1 VTTPASPDLEA
12 RNDRRRGQLL
22 RAALGLLIEGA
33 SVALALGQLV
43 IADLATFASGN
54 ALAPERRIALLAIT
68 GAGVALA
75 ALAIVWIWRRVPAG
89 ADRTARFDRAVR
101 LGAPLALAAALPG
114 LFTLPARS
122 ETFTVAL
129 VLGAFVLAIEPLF
142 RLHFAAYRPRA
153 PTSPAGP
160 APTRASTGRWA
171 CLALGAAVAFYI
183 AYMVFFT
190 LRNHAKFQTFNWD
203 LGQLDNQF
211 FNALHGHPFRCTPL
225 IREGNWSELR
235 NHAEFSV
242 YALLPFYALHP
253 AASTL
258 LVLQSAL
265 LGSAAIPLYRFAA
278 RRLSPGLA
286 LLVALAYL
294 AYPPMHG
301 AQMFDF
307 HFQPVSAAFLLA
319 AIDAFDR
326 RRMRLFVVFWV
337 VALGCRED
345 VAIGTMVLGLF
356 LLMSGQ
362 RTREGAVIA
371 ALSAVY
377 FVVMRFV
384 VMPSV
389 GSWGFAELYKDLVPR
404 GTEGFPGIVKTM
416 VTNPTYTFRT
426 LLSNDKA
433 RYALQILAP
442 LAFLPLRRPWLA
454 VSVVPGAILT
464 LLTTG
469 YGPTIDIGYQYG
481 PDFVPYIFPAAVLAL
496 ELLGRG
502 QDGEE
507 AGPAHRRAAGATLAL
522 ASLVATAAWGAIPPR
537 QGYHSSYGTLSFAPP
552 TAQERRRLR
561 ALDEAMVAVPRQA
574 ILAASDRELPHVSNR
589 IDCWNLAVGFEG
601 ADYIIYTKIDPIT
614 PDREQV
620 ARALAAGW
628 RALYDGPEIGL
639 LARPGL

>member
-1 VTTPASPDLEA
+1 MPASTDPDA
-12 RNDRRRGQLL
+12 DTDDRRRGERL
-22 RAALGLLIEGA
+22 RAAIGLLIVGA
-33 SVALALGQLV
+33 SVALAAGQLT
-43 IADLATFASGN
+43 IADLGAFAVEN
-54 ALAPERRIALLAIT
+54 VLAARRRIALLAVT

-75 ALAIVWIWRRVPAG
+75 ALTIGWIWRRSPEG
-89 ADRTARFDRAVR
+89 ADRTARLDRAAR
-101 LGAPLALAAALPG
+101 LAAPLALAAALPG
-114 LFTLPARS
+114 LWALPAWS
-122 ETFTVAL
+122 DAFVLAL
-129 VLGAFVLAIEPLF
+129 VLGAFVLASEPLL
-142 RLHFAAYRPRA
+142 RLHFGAYRPRTA
-153 PTSPAGP
+153 PASL
-160 APTRASTGRWA
+160 RAGRWA
-171 CLALGAAVAFYI
+171 CVVVGAAVAFYI
-183 AYMVFFT
+183 AYMIFFT

-258 LVLQSAL
+258 LVLQSVL
-265 LGSAAIPLYRFAA
+265 LGGAAIPLYRFAA

-286 LLVALAYL
+286 ALVALSYL

-307 HFQPVSAAFLLA
+307 HFQPVAAAFLLC
-319 AIDAFDR
+319 AIDAFDE
-326 RRMRLFVVFWV
+326 RRMRLFVLCWV

-356 LLMSGQ
+356 LLMSGR
-362 RTREGAVIA
+362 RTREGALIA
-371 ALSAVY
+371 ALSALY
-377 FVVMRFV
+377 FVAIRFF

-404 GTEGFPGIVKTM
+404 GTEGFVGIIKTM
-416 VTNPTYTFRT
+416 VTNPTFTFRT

-433 RYALQILAP
+433 RYALQILLP

-454 VSVVPGAILT
+454 VSVIPGAILT

-469 YGPTIDIGYQYG
+469 YGPTLDIGYQYG
-481 PDFVPYIFPAAVLAL
+481 CDFVPYVFPAVALAL
-496 ELLGRG
+496 AAIGSGTEGVPR
-502 QDGEE
+502 
-507 AGPAHRRAAGATLAL
+507 RRAAGATLAL
-522 ASLVATAAWGAIPPR
+522 ASLIATAAWGAIPPR
-537 QGYHSSYGTLSFAPP
+537 HDFHSSYGGLSFAPP

-561 ALDEAMVAVPRQA
+561 ALDEAMRLVPAKAV
-574 ILAASDRELPHVSNR
+574 LAASDRELPHVSNR
-589 IDCWNLAVGFEG
+589 TDCWNLAVGFEG

-620 ARALAAGW
+620 AKARAAGW
-628 RALYDGPEIGL
+628 RSVYDTPEIGL
-639 LARPGL
+639 FARPGL

>member
-1 VTTPASPDLEA
+1 MPASPDPDTDTDTDLD
-12 RNDRRRGQLL
+12 DRRRGERL
-22 RAALGLLIEGA
+22 RAALGLLVVGA
-33 SVALALGQLV
+33 SVALAVGQLTV
-43 IADLATFASGN
+43 GDLGAFATEN
-54 ALAPERRIALLAIT
+54 VLAARRRIALLAVT
-68 GAGVALA
+68 GAGVVLA
-75 ALAIVWIWRRVPAG
+75 ALAIGWIWRQSPEG
-89 ADRTARFDRAVR
+89 ADRTARLDRAAR
-101 LGAPLALAAALPG
+101 LAAPLALAAALPG
-114 LFTLPARS
+114 LCTLPAWS
-122 ETFTVAL
+122 DTFVLAL
-129 VLGAFVLAIEPLF
+129 VLGAFVLAIEPLL
-142 RLHFAAYRPRA
+142 RLHFGAYRPRTA
-153 PTSPAGP
+153 PA
-160 APTRASTGRWA
+160 RLLTGRRA
-171 CLALGAAVAFYI
+171 CVVVGAAVAFYI
-183 AYMVFFT
+183 AYMIFFT

-258 LVLQSAL
+258 LVLQSVL
-265 LGSAAIPLYRFAA
+265 LGGAAIPLYRFAA
-278 RRLSPGLA
+278 RRLPPGLA
-286 LLVALAYL
+286 ALVALSYL

-307 HFQPVSAAFLLA
+307 HFQPVAAAFLLA
-319 AIDAFDR
+319 AIDAFDA
-326 RRMRLFVVFWV
+326 RRMRLFVLCWV

-356 LLMSGQ
+356 LLMSGR

-371 ALSAVY
+371 TLSALY
-377 FVVMRFV
+377 FVTIRFF

-404 GTEGFPGIVKTM
+404 GTDGFVGIVETM
-416 VTNPTYTFRT
+416 VTNPTFTFRT

-433 RYALQILAP
+433 RYALQILLP
-442 LAFLPLRRPWLA
+442 LALLPLRRPWLA
-454 VSVVPGAILT
+454 VSVIPGAILT

-469 YGPTIDIGYQYG
+469 YGPTLDIGYQYG
-481 PDFVPYIFPAAVLAL
+481 CDFVPYVFPAAALAL
-496 ELLGRG
+496 AAIGSG
-502 QDGEE
+502 ADGE
-507 AGPAHRRAAGATLAL
+507 PRRRAAAATLAL

-537 QGYHSSYGTLSFAPP
+537 HDFHSSYGRLSFAPP

-561 ALDEAMVAVPRQA
+561 ALDEAMRLVPPKAV
-574 ILAASDRELPHVSNR
+574 LAASDRELPHVSNR
-589 IDCWNLAVGFEG
+589 TDCWNLSVGFQG
-601 ADYIIYTKIDPIT
+601 ADYIIYTKIDPIA

-620 ARALAAGW
+620 AKARAAGW
-628 RALYDGPEIGL
+628 RTLYDTPEIGL

>member
-1 VTTPASPDLEA
+1 VTTPAPSDL
-12 RNDRRRGQLL
+12 RDRRRSELL
-22 RAALGLLIEGA
+22 RAALGLLIAGA
-33 SVALALGQLV
+33 STALAVGQLLIV
-43 IADLATFASGN
+43 DLGTFAATN
-54 ALAPERRIALLAIT
+54 ALPPGRRIALLAVT

-75 ALAIVWIWRRVPAG
+75 ALAIAWLWRRTPAG
-89 ADRTARFDRAVR
+89 ADPTARLDRAAR
-101 LGAPLALAAALPG
+101 LAAPLALAAALPG
-114 LFTLPARS
+114 LCTLPAWS
-122 ETFTVAL
+122 DPFTLAL
-129 VLGAFVLAIEPLF
+129 ALGAFVLAIEPLL

-153 PTSPAGP
+153 RASSPGP
-160 APTRASTGRWA
+160 ARSGRWG
-171 CLALGAAVAFYI
+171 CLAVGAAVAFYV
-183 AYMVFFT
+183 AYMSFFT

-211 FNALHGHPFRCTPL
+211 WNALHGHPFRCTPL

-258 LVLQSAL
+258 LVLQSVL
-265 LGSAAIPLYRFAA
+265 LGGAAIPLYRFAA

-286 LLVALAYL
+286 LIVTLAYL
-294 AYPPMHG
+294 AYPPLHG

-307 HFQPVSAAFLLA
+307 HFQPVAAAFLLA

-326 RRMRLFVVFWV
+326 RRMRLFAVFWV

-345 VAIGTMVLGLF
+345 VSLGTMVLGLF
-356 LLMSGQ
+356 LMMSG
-362 RTREGAVIA
+362 RRVREGAVIA
-371 ALSAVY
+371 TLSALY

-389 GSWGFAELYKDLVPR
+389 GSWGFADLYKDLVPR
-404 GTEGFPGIVKTM
+404 GTEGFAGIIETM

-426 LLSNDKA
+426 LLTNDKA

-454 VSVVPGAILT
+454 VSVIPGAILT

-481 PDFVPYIFPAAVLAL
+481 PDFIPYVFPAAVLAL

-502 QDGEE
+502 QDQE
-507 AGPAHRRAAGATLAL
+507 AGPPRRSAAGATLAL
-522 ASLVATAAWGAIPPR
+522 ASLIATVAWGAIPPR
-537 QGYHSSYGTLSFAPP
+537 HHYHSSYGTLSFAPP

-561 ALDEAMVAVPRQA
+561 ALQEAMRLVPPKA

-589 IDCWNLAVGFEG
+589 IDCWNLAVGFQG
-601 ADYIIYTKIDPIT
+601 ADYVIYTKIDPIT

-620 ARALAAGW
+620 ERARAAGW
-628 RALYDGPEIGL
+628 RTLYDTPEIGL

>member
-1 VTTPASPDLEA
+1 VTTPASTDLP
-12 RNDRRRGQLL
+12 DRRRGELL
-22 RAALGLLIEGA
+22 RAALGLLIVGA
-33 SVALALGQLV
+33 STALALGQVV
-43 IADLATFASGN
+43 IADLGTFAAGN
-54 ALAPERRIALLAIT
+54 VLAPGRRIALLAVT
-68 GAGVALA
+68 GAGLLLA
-75 ALAIVWIWRRVPAG
+75 ALAITWIWRRAPAG
-89 ADRTARFDRAVR
+89 ADRTARLGRAAR
-101 LGAPLALAAALPG
+101 LSAPLALAAALPG
-114 LFTLPARS
+114 LFTLPAWTD
-122 ETFTVAL
+122 TFSLAL
-129 VLGAFVLAIEPLF
+129 VLGAFVLAIEPLL

-153 PTSPAGP
+153 TATSSGP
-160 APTRASTGRWA
+160 ARSGRWA
-171 CLALGAAVAFYI
+171 SVVVGAAVAFYI
-183 AYMVFFT
+183 AYMAFFT

-225 IREGNWSELR
+225 IREGSWSELR

-242 YALLPFYALHP
+242 YALLPLYALHP

-258 LVLQSAL
+258 LVLQSVL
-265 LGSAAIPLYRFAA
+265 LGAAAIPLYRFAA

-286 LLVALAYL
+286 VVVTLAYL

-307 HFQPVSAAFLLA
+307 HFQPVAAAFLLA

-326 RRMRLFVVFWV
+326 RRMRLFVVCWV
-337 VALGCRED
+337 IALGCRED
-345 VAIGTMVLGLF
+345 VAIGTMVMGLF
-356 LLMSGQ
+356 LLMSGR

-371 ALSAVY
+371 ALSVVY
-377 FVVMRFV
+377 FVAMRFI

-404 GTEGFPGIVKTM
+404 GTEGFAGIVKTM

-426 LLSNDKA
+426 LLTNDKA

-454 VSVVPGAILT
+454 VSVIPGAVLT

-469 YGPTIDIGYQYG
+469 YGPTLDIGYQYG
-481 PDFVPYIFPAAVLAL
+481 CDFVPYVFLAAVLAL

-502 QDGEE
+502 QKSEDDG
-507 AGPAHRRAAGATLAL
+507 PPRRRAAAATLAL

-537 QGYHSSYGTLSFAPP
+537 HGYHSSYGALSFAPP

-561 ALDEAMVAVPRQA
+561 ALDEAMRLVPPQA
-574 ILAASDRELPHVSNR
+574 ILASSDRELPHVSNR
-589 IDCWNLAVGFEG
+589 IECWNLAVGFQG
-601 ADYIIYTKIDPIT
+601 ADYILYTKIDPIT

-620 ARALAAGW
+620 DRARAAGW

-639 LARPGL
+639 LVRPGL